1 MDCRTVSSTDA
12 DELSRKLID
21 ESKRGVWKVV
31 GVVKDGVLFRAFLEG
46 TAFPEPKAPAPTLS
60 EREQMLEGELDGK
73 AGDKAD
79 KEDETGWSA

>member
-1 MDCRTVSSTDA
+1 MDYRTVSSTDA
-12 DELSRKLID
+12 DELSRKLVD

-60 EREQMLEGELDGK
+60 EREQLLQDELDRMTG
-73 AGDKAD
+73 
-79 KEDETGWSA
+79 ERQDETGWSA

>member
-1 MDCRTVSSTDA
+1 MDYRTVSSTDA
-12 DELSRKLID
+12 DELSRKLVD

-60 EREQMLEGELDGK
+60 EREQMLQDELDQMTGEK
-73 AGDKAD
+73 Q
-79 KEDETGWSA
+79 DETGWSA

>member
-1 MDCRTVSSTDA
+1 MDYRTVSSTDA
-12 DELSRKLID
+12 DELSRKLVD

-60 EREQMLEGELDGK
+60 EREQLLEDELDRLTDEK
-73 AGDKAD
+73 H
-79 KEDETGWSA
+79 DETGWSA

>member
-1 MDCRTVSSTDA
+1 MDYRTVSSTDA
-12 DELSRKLID
+12 DELSRKLVD

-60 EREQMLEGELDGK
+60 EREQMLQDELDRMTGEK
-73 AGDKAD
+73 Q
-79 KEDETGWSA
+79 DETGWSA

>member
-1 MDCRTVSSTDA
+1 MDYRTVSSTDA
-12 DELSRKLID
+12 DELSRKLVD

-60 EREQMLEGELDGK
+60 EREQILQDELEQMTGEK
-73 AGDKAD
+73 Q
-79 KEDETGWSA
+79 DETGWSA

>member
-1 MDCRTVSSTDA
+1 VDYRTVSSTDA
-12 DELSRKLID
+12 DELSRKLVD

-60 EREQMLEGELDGK
+60 EREQILQDELERMTGEK
-73 AGDKAD
+73 Q
-79 KEDETGWSA
+79 DETGWSA

>member
-1 MDCRTVSSTDA
+1 MDYRTVSSTDA
-12 DELSRKLID
+12 DELSRKLVD

-60 EREQMLEGELDGK
+60 EREQLLQDEVDRLTGEK
-73 AGDKAD
+73 Q
-79 KEDETGWSA
+79 DETGWSA

>member
-1 MDCRTVSSTDA
+1 MDYRTVSSTDA
-12 DELSRKLID
+12 DELSRKLVD

-60 EREQMLEGELDGK
+60 EREQMLQDELARMTGEK
-73 AGDKAD
+73 Q
-79 KEDETGWSA
+79 DETGWSA

>member
-1 MDCRTVSSTDA
+1 MDYRTVSSTDA
-12 DELSRKLID
+12 DELSRKLVD

-60 EREQMLEGELDGK
+60 DREQILQDELEQMTGEK
-73 AGDKAD
+73 Q
-79 KEDETGWSA
+79 DETGWSA

>member
-1 MDCRTVSSTDA
+1 VDYRTVSSTDA
-12 DELSRKLID
+12 DELSRKLVD

-60 EREQMLEGELDGK
+60 EREQMLQEELDRMTGEK
-73 AGDKAD
+73 Q
-79 KEDETGWSA
+79 DETGWSA

>member
-1 MDCRTVSSTDA
+1 MDYRTVSSTDA
-12 DELSRKLID
+12 DELSRKLVD

-60 EREQMLEGELDGK
+60 EREQILQNELDRLTGEQK
-73 AGDKAD
+73 
-79 KEDETGWSA
+79 DETGWSA

>member
-1 MDCRTVSSTDA
+1 VDYRTVSSTDA
-12 DELSRKLID
+12 DELSRKLVD

-60 EREQMLEGELDGK
+60 EREQVLHDELDRLTGEK
-73 AGDKAD
+73 Q
-79 KEDETGWSA
+79 DETGWSG

>member
-1 MDCRTVSSTDA
+1 MDYRTISSTDA
-12 DELSRKLID
+12 DELSRKLVD

-60 EREQMLEGELDGK
+60 EREQMLQDELDRMTGEK
-73 AGDKAD
+73 Q
-79 KEDETGWSA
+79 DETGWSA

>member
-1 MDCRTVSSTDA
+1 VDYRTVSSTDA
-12 DELSRKLID
+12 DELSRKLVD

-60 EREQMLEGELDGK
+60 DREQILQDELEQMTGEK
-73 AGDKAD
+73 Q
-79 KEDETGWSA
+79 DETGWSA

>member
-1 MDCRTVSSTDA
+1 MDYRTVSSTDA

-46 TAFPEPKAPAPTLS
+46 TAFPEPKGPAPTLS
-60 EREQMLEGELDGK
+60 EREQILQDELERMTGEK
-73 AGDKAD
+73 Q
-79 KEDETGWSA
+79 DETGWSA

>member
-1 MDCRTVSSTDA
+1 MDYRTVSSTDA
-12 DELSRKLID
+12 DELSRKLVD

-60 EREQMLEGELDGK
+60 EREQILQDELERMTGEK
-73 AGDKAD
+73 Q
-79 KEDETGWSA
+79 DETGWSA

>member
-1 MDCRTVSSTDA
+1 MDYRTVSSTDA
-12 DELSRKLID
+12 DELSRKLVD

-60 EREQMLEGELDGK
+60 EREQLLQDELDRLTGEK
-73 AGDKAD
+73 Q
-79 KEDETGWSA
+79 DETGWSA

>member
-1 MDCRTVSSTDA
+1 MDYRTVSSTDA
-12 DELSRKLID
+12 DELSRKLVD

-60 EREQMLEGELDGK
+60 EREQMLQDELDGMTGEK
-73 AGDKAD
+73 Q
-79 KEDETGWSA
+79 DETGWSA

>member
-1 MDCRTVSSTDA
+1 VDYRTVSSTDA
-12 DELSRKLID
+12 DELSRKLVD

-60 EREQMLEGELDGK
+60 EREQILQDELEQMTGEK
-73 AGDKAD
+73 Q
-79 KEDETGWSA
+79 DETGWSA

>member
-1 MDCRTVSSTDA
+1 MDYRTVSSTDA
-12 DELSRKLID
+12 DELSRKLVD

-60 EREQMLEGELDGK
+60 EREQLLQDELDKVTGEK
-73 AGDKAD
+73 Q
-79 KEDETGWSA
+79 DETGWSA